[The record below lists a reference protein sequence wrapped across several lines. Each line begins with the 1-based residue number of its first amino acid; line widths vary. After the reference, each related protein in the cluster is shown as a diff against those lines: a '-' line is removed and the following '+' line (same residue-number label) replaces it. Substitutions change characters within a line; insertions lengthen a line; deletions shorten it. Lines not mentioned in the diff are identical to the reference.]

1 MVNGINRC
9 VNVAIGVVVLVA
21 LFFCLKPN
29 PKPTIE
35 LSTEEYFQ
43 STVTNDTRPVLVQF
57 GASWS
62 PPCVSTDGALM
73 EYESQSNGEVKV
85 IIIDVDTNG
94 RLTQQYGVRVI
105 PHSFLL
111 LNGEVIDDRIGSM
124 DGDDLKKW
132 LESNES
138 SWKKPRIVAALD

>member
-1 MVNGINRC
+1 
-9 VNVAIGVVVLVA
+9 
-21 LFFCLKPN
+21 
-29 PKPTIE
+29 
-35 LSTEEYFQ
+35 
-43 STVTNDTRPVLVQF
+43 
-57 GASWS
+57 
-62 PPCVSTDGALM
+62 M